1 MEDRRVATSILV
13 DRLLIAVPVAL
24 LAWWLFARGGAGLA
38 LLGLVCTVAVGF
50 ILGPGIAGLIAEP
63 AGGLFFPQRPARP
76 APRRSIAEA
85 RRARGDYDAA
95 IAAFEEVTDEFPEDV
110 ESWIAMVEIA
120 FTHMC
125 DGSRGDALARRAL
138 LTLRDD
144 THRRQLLHVH
154 RVQRRRLTDGH

>member
-1 MEDRRVATSILV
+1 MEDRRAAATTLAQ
-13 DRLLIAVPVAL
+13 RLLVAAPVAL

-38 LLGLVCTVAVGF
+38 LLGLVCVVAVGF
-50 ILGPGIAGLIAEP
+50 IVGPGIAGLIAEP

-76 APRRSIAEA
+76 EPCRSIAEA
-85 RRARGDYDAA
+85 KRARGDYAQAIDAYQA
-95 IAAFEEVTDEFPEDV
+95 VTDEFPEDV

-138 LTLRDD
+138 LALGDD
-144 THRRQLLHVH
+144 TRRRQLLHVH
-154 RVQRRRLTDGH
+154 RVQRRRLTDGR